1 MWRKTLVFA
10 SFMCLSGQGRRAE
23 GELGQG
29 SGVCVP
35 PVIAK
40 TIGGKL
46 AAFLYYFFA
55 SWATLEAILVS
66 FWGRPEPFWRLGN
79 PSGWRRASWRGLGA
93 LWEPSG
99 GRRGAILGRLG
110 RPLGPSWAIL
120 EPSGAVLG
128 PSWGHLGP
136 SWGHLGPSWDP
147 LGALEGPPGATVA
160 F

>member
-1 MWRKTLVFA
+1 
-10 SFMCLSGQGRRAE
+10 MCLSGQGRRTE

-35 PVIAK
+35 PVIAR

-55 SWATLEAILVS
+55 SWATLEAILGS
-66 FWGRPEPFWRLGN
+66 FWSRQEPFWRLGN

-93 LWEPSG
+93 LWKLSG

-110 RPLGPSWAIL
+110 RSLEPSWAIL

-136 SWGHLGPSWDP
+136 PWGHLGQSWGP
-147 LGALEGPPGATVA
+147 LGALEGPSGATVA
-160 F
+160 L